1 MKWMLSVLVVLAFGC
16 KGVTQSENYAEEK
29 LTFDLD
35 SLVQETCV
43 GQECARL
50 RLIWPVAKGNSN
62 AVKINEAIHG
72 QLLGFLQIGDE
83 PWINLDSAATHF
95 LTSFEEFNQE
105 FPDSNGDWEI
115 EVKGKLS
122 HESDRTISIFFEQ
135 YNYLGGAHP
144 NSMVAFLNFEKKSG
158 EYLSPDQLVLDQAK
172 VTQLA
177 EQKFRLF
184 HEVPEGVSL
193 VDDGR
198 FFLPETGFFLANAM
212 GFKDGKFWIIYVP
225 YEIGP
230 YVLGYTEIQYTQ
242 EELGDAVA
250 W

>member
-1 MKWMLSVLVVLAFGC
+1 MKWMLSVLVIVAFGC

-29 LTFDLD
+29 LTFGLD

-43 GQECARL
+43 GEECARL
-50 RLIWPVAKGNSN
+50 RLIWPVAKGDPH
-62 AVKINEAIHG
+62 AAQINEVIQG
-72 QLLGFLQIGDE
+72 QLLGFLQIGED
-83 PWINLDSAATHF
+83 PGTNLDSAANDF
-95 LTSFEEFNQE
+95 FRSFKAFKKE
-105 FPDSNGDWEI
+105 FPQSFGSWEI

-122 HESDRTISIFFEQ
+122 YESDRAISIFFEQ

-144 NSMVAFLNFEKKSG
+144 NSTVAFLNFEKKSG
-158 EYLSPDQLVLDQAK
+158 KSLSPDQLVLDQAK

-184 HEVPEGVSL
+184 HEVPEGVNL

-230 YVLGYTEIQYTQ
+230 YVLGYTEIEFTQ